1 MAKNAESEETLSLL
15 QSKYR
20 EVVDDASKA
29 YETIRILESKL
40 AKVEA
45 DALLMFKD
53 NKTVEAL

>member
-1 MAKNAESEETLSLL
+1 MAKNAESEENLSLL

-45 DALLMFKD
+45 DAL
-53 NKTVEAL
+53 